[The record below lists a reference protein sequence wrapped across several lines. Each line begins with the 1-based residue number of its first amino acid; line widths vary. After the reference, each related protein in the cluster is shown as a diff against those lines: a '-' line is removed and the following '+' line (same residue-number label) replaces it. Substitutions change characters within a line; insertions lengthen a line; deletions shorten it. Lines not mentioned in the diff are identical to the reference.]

1 MMLINQVC
9 NVIIQRVKDLVA
21 RRSVNA
27 DRIHR
32 NAVSFFIDH
41 GNFDTS
47 SGRYVSQVYPL

>member
-1 MMLINQVC
+1 MILIFKVC
-9 NVIIQRVKDLVA
+9 GVIIQRVKDLVA

-41 GNFDTS
+41 GNFDIAS
-47 SGRYVSQVYPL
+47 NKSVSQVYPL